1 MQFVFTRI
9 DEERGCHRDRTDSEQ
24 DDHELKSNQIEEESC
39 HEKDDL
45 EDDSVEHVSE
55 REETTV
61 IFFWHPC
68 LENRDRR
75 REETSDRETE
85 ENERSDGHERD
96 VRKVEHQLGDT
107 D

>member
-1 MQFVFTRI
+1 MQLMLSRVYKKCA
-9 DEERGCHRDRTDSEQ
+9 GHRDRTDSEQ
-24 DDHELKSNQIEEESC
+24 DDHELKSNQVEEESC

-45 EDDSVEHVSE
+45 EDNPVEHVSE

-75 REETSDRETE
+75 REEASDREAE
-85 ENERSDGHERD
+85 ENERSNGHERD
-96 VRKVEHQLGDT
+96 VRKIEHQLGDT

>member
-1 MQFVFTRI
+1 MQFMFTRI

-24 DDHELKSNQIEEESC
+24 DDHELKSNQVEEESC

-45 EDDSVEHVSE
+45 EDNPVEHVSE

-75 REETSDRETE
+75 WEEATNREAEYDERRDR
-85 ENERSDGHERD
+85 HERD
-96 VRKVEHQLGDT
+96 VCKI
-107 D
+107 